1 MPANKPDSKS
11 APVGACMFDNVLSF
25 AEVQE
30 TPGFKIVGYS
40 GDIIKN
46 HWWWG
51 NLAFDLQGLKFAKSH
66 TPVLEEH
73 FTSWRIG
80 FATKQEVG
88 DQVTFEGRFLENEKA
103 VAMAND
109 LRAGFPMEASLYV
122 PPSVVEQVAEGASV
136 QVNGQ
141 TLKGPGAVFRKAVI
155 KEVSMCVFGAD
166 ANTQSTA
173 LADND
178 NKQVK
183 FNLIQE
189 KQIMPQEIITK
200 ETFASQYPDIRTAV
214 SAEGQAAG
222 KAEGEKAERDRF
234 ARLQE
239 ACGNDSELLVKCFA
253 ENMDTGQAQAALI
266 VKLSAANAELAKK
279 LGENKP
285 AEKKADPAVSEF
297 NNQPDPEHK
306 SADDKFDES
315 KATDAQLKDRFTATQ
330 DIQDRF
336 SSAEA
341 YVAAV
346 RHPQKK

>member
-1 MPANKPDSKS
+1 MAANKPDSIS
-11 APVGACMFDNVLSF
+11 APVGACRFNNVLSF

-40 GDIIKN
+40 GEIIKN
-46 HWWWG
+46 HWYWG
-51 NLAFDLQGLKFAKSH
+51 NLAFDLQGLKFAKAR
-66 TPVLEEH
+66 TPILEEH
-73 FTSWRIG
+73 FESSRIG
-80 FATKQEVG
+80 FTTKQDIG
-88 DQVTFEGRFLENEKA
+88 DQVTVEGRFLENEKA

-141 TLKGPGAVFRKAVI
+141 TLEGPGAVFRKAVI

-200 ETFASQYPDIRTAV
+200 ETFAAQYPDIRTAIF
-214 SAEGQAAG
+214 AEGQTAG
-222 KAEGEKAERDRF
+222 KAEGEKAERERF
-234 ARLQE
+234 ARLQK
-239 ACGNDSELLVKCFA
+239 ACGADSELLVKCFA

-266 VKLSAANAELAKK
+266 VKLSAANTALEKK
-279 LGENKP
+279 LSEIKP
-285 AEKKADPAVSEF
+285 VEKKVDPAVNEF
-297 NNQPDPEHK
+297 NNQPGTEHK
-306 SADDKFDES
+306 AADKFDEA
-315 KATDAQLKDRFTATQ
+315 KATDAQLKEHFAATQ

-336 SSAEA
+336 SSPES
-341 YVAAV
+341 YIAAI
-346 RHPQKK
+346 RHPQ